1 MALKKSEIYSSLWQS
16 NDEVSGNM
24 ETERAQPEQRQA
36 NSYEANNE
44 SSRAYLLKAH
54 AKFIPPSGSVDTD
67 DVEEEPECE

>member
-24 ETERAQPEQRQA
+24 ETEQRQA

-54 AKFIPPSGSVDTD
+54 AKFIPTSGSVDTD
-67 DVEEEPECE
+67 DVEEEPERE